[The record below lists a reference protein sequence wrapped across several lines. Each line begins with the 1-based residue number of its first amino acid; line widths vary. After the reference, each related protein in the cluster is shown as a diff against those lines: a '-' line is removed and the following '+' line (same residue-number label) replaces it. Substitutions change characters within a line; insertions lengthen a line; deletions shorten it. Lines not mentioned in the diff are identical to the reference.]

1 MTMPLFQSVLQHYE
15 WIGILAARL
24 SVGILFAI
32 SGWRKLLVPSSR
44 DELLRTVRQA
54 GIPAPEVSAVFV
66 ALVELLFGTLLMV
79 GFLTPLSSL
88 MLWSDMVVALGTSV
102 LPRIKTSSVADWLAT
117 VLYLPEALY

>member
-1 MTMPLFQSVLQHYE
+1 MTMPFFQSVLQHYE

-66 ALVELLFGTLLMV
+66 SLVELLCGTLLMV
-79 GFLTPLSSL
+79 GF
-88 MLWSDMVVALGTSV
+88 
-102 LPRIKTSSVADWLAT
+102 
-117 VLYLPEALY
+117 